1 MLSFEVLMRSVLVSD
16 LPSMMSRRGCKP
28 SCVSSWSSG
37 FRALEYDPGAFMMQ
51 VRAHREV
58 HCMLGRVA
66 CLQGIKDRTN
76 HIIRKGSCLIYIY
89 IFQND
94 SDITTKFLNI
104 KIIRCFSNHYRY
116 IIRNLLPQDIE
127 QYNRFCEIYNI
138 SNSIENRYMDD
149 IENSVLLR

>member
-89 IFQND
+89 IHILLFD
-94 SDITTKFLNI
+94 SGLATFDSKPYAY
-104 KIIRCFSNHYRY
+104 S
-116 IIRNLLPQDIE
+116 
-127 QYNRFCEIYNI
+127 
-138 SNSIENRYMDD
+138 S
-149 IENSVLLR
+149 

>member
-66 CLQGIKDRTN
+66 KTEPITLYGKVPA
-76 HIIRKGSCLIYIY
+76 SYIY
-89 IFQND
+89 IHVH
-94 SDITTKFLNI
+94 
-104 KIIRCFSNHYRY
+104 KIICIYVHINMFLYTYACTY
-116 IIRNLLPQDIE
+116 I
-127 QYNRFCEIYNI
+127 YMHIYVDM
-138 SNSIENRYMDD
+138 Y
-149 IENSVLLR
+149 V